1 MVTSFNTI
9 QELMSR
15 CSNNELI
22 SQVSSVLRNN
32 EYIRWN
38 SVSCS
43 VDEDSCWSEFETPI
57 HNSDR
62 KYHLSCKVTP
72 KGEYRH
78 CSVI

>member
-22 SQVSSVLRNN
+22 SQVSAVLRNDK
-32 EYIRWN
+32 YISWN
-38 SVSCS
+38 LVSCS
-43 VDEDSCWSEFETPI
+43 VDEDRCWSEFESLI
-57 HNSDR
+57 HNSDQ
-62 KYHLSCKVTP
+62 KHHLSCKVTP
-72 KGEYRH
+72 EGEYRH